1 MNNLLLQ
8 RQHLRDCER
17 AYKHA
22 QSMLDNNAGNALIQA
37 KQALKEARYA
47 YSEAAMDFVEE
58 CIAAQQCEEHWLNM
72 KDLGLERIA

>member
-1 MNNLLLQ
+1 MNTLLLQ
-8 RQHLRDCER
+8 RQHLRDCEK

-47 YSEAAMDFVEE
+47 YSEACIEVVEE
-58 CIAAQQCEEHWLNM
+58 MILMGEL
-72 KDLGLERIA
+72 K